1 MNNKYGFYISKLQ
14 VSGLNIKP
22 ARLSFSRGF
31 NIISGLSDT
40 GKSYIFGCI
49 NFMLG
54 GGDLPKEIP
63 EGFGY
68 TTVCLEIKT
77 YNERTYTLERNL
89 KGGNYKLKEVELEL
103 FQTRG
108 NSQELKAQHT
118 SNSHD
123 NISSFL
129 LGLSGFKEKFV
140 KKNQS
145 NAKRELSFRDI
156 AKLTLI
162 DEERIITEKSP
173 VYSSGQYI
181 DQTQE
186 QSVLEILLTGNDAK
200 ELEQVEDAK
209 VYASRVKGK
218 VEFVDSLIKELSE
231 KLIVLEKDNNLE
243 KQKLLQTKVDSLSIV
258 LSESSSKLEQLTSEK
273 QLIFNSLNELKSKD
287 LLQEELTSRFILLKE
302 HYNSDIKR
310 LEFITEGEEYF
321 AQLNTIKCPL
331 CGGDMD
337 KEHYDCIVEDGKKVS
352 SVINSIEIEVAKIK
366 IKLSDLESTMSQL
379 AQEKEERNSQLKKLE
394 RQYKIV
400 EIEIATNIE
409 PVKASTKQEI
419 ESLIGE
425 LSLLKELD
433 VLKEQLKS
441 YYNQKSLLEIELARK
456 PKTGEQSDG
465 IKYSIF
471 SGLCEIIEDIL
482 KKWKYPNISNVNFD
496 PSYRVY
502 DIVINGKQR
511 KAHGKGIRAITYTSF
526 IIGLMD
532 FCIKNNLPHSR
543 NVIIDSPLTTYH
555 GKESDSKEDVSRD
568 MQDAFFNDL
577 SNVEHNKQII
587 IFDNK
592 DPKESLKS
600 KINYIHFTG
609 DKQRGRQGFFPM

>member
-1 MNNKYGFYISKLQ
+1 MNSNYGFYISKLQ
-14 VSGLNIKP
+14 VSGLNVKP
-22 ARLSFSRGF
+22 ARLSFTKGF
-31 NIISGLSDT
+31 NVISGLSDT

-68 TTVCLEIKT
+68 TTILLEIKT
-77 YNERTYTLERNL
+77 FDEKAYTLERNL

-103 FQTRG
+103 FQTQVI
-108 NSQELKAQHT
+108 SKELKGQHT
-118 SNSHD
+118 GNPD
-123 NISSFL
+123 ENISSFL
-129 LGLSGFKEKFV
+129 LGLSGFKEKYV

-173 VYSSGQYI
+173 VYSSGQYT

-200 ELEQVEDAK
+200 ELEQIEDAK
-209 VYASRVKGK
+209 IYASRVRGK
-218 VEFVDSLIKELSE
+218 LEFADSLIKELTD
-231 KLIVLEKDNNLE
+231 KLLVLEKDNSLE
-243 KQKLLQTKVDSLSIV
+243 KQKLLQAKVDSLSIV
-258 LSESSSKLEQLTSEK
+258 LSESSSKLEQLTNEK
-273 QLIFNSLNELKSKD
+273 QIIFNSLNELKSKD
-287 LLQEELTSRFILLKE
+287 LLQDELVNRFALLKE

-337 KEHYDCIVEDGKKVS
+337 KEHYDCIIEDGKKNS
-352 SVINSIEIEVAKIK
+352 SVINSIEIEIAKIK
-366 IKLSDLESTMSQL
+366 IKLSDLESTITQL
-379 AQEKEERNSQLKKLE
+379 AKEKEERALQIKKLNK
-394 RQYKIV
+394 QYKIV
-400 EIEIATNIE
+400 ELDISNNIE
-409 PVKASTKQEI
+409 PVKANTKQEI
-419 ESLIGE
+419 ETLIGE
-425 LSLLKELD
+425 LSLLKEQD

-441 YYNQKSLLEIELARK
+441 YYNQKSILETELARK

-471 SGLCEIIEDIL
+471 NGLCEVIEDIL
-482 KKWKYPNISNVNFD
+482 KKWKYPNIATVNFD
-496 PSYRVY
+496 SSYRVY
-502 DIVINGKQR
+502 DIIINNKHR
-511 KAHGKGIRAITYTSF
+511 KAHGKGIRAITYTAF

-532 FCIKNNLPHSR
+532 YCIINKLPHSR

-555 GKESDSKEDVSRD
+555 GKESDSKEDVSKD

-577 SNVEHNKQII
+577 SNVEHKKQII

-592 DPKESLKS
+592 DPKEILKS

-609 DKQRGRQGFFPM
+609 DNQRGRQGFFPT